1 MEARLFV
8 DKVDLVN
15 ISASK
20 ECLKVYMLPSFGEAT
35 NIPLLKENDLT

>member
-15 ISASK
+15 ISAYSK
-20 ECLKVYMLPSFGEAT
+20 KYMLQSFGEVIH
-35 NIPLLKENDLT
+35 IPLLRENDLT